1 MLKSKKI
8 DSKKEKPKKEKTP
21 KKKGLGDELEDLQV
35 EIMEGVSAAEQK
47 KKSK

>member
-1 MLKSKKI
+1 MFEGK
-8 DSKKEKPKKEKTP
+8 KKEPKKKEPP

-35 EIMEGVSAAEQK
+35 EIMKGVSEAEQK